1 MFFSGAPSVMSENK
15 VQRSMADVEIVPDVI
30 PIAPEIMLQVEF
42 PSGVKAELGNELTP
56 TQVKDQP
63 TIRWDADPDS
73 FYTLCMTD
81 PDCPSRTESQARE
94 FHHWLVGNIPGSDIS
109 HGETLTAFVG
119 SGPPLSTGIHRYT
132 ILVYKQPSKLMFN
145 EERINN
151 RTAIR
156 RELFSTNKFALKYN
170 LGTPIAGNFY
180 QAQYDDYV
188 PTVHKQLGIVID
200 TMLKKLRN

>member
-1 MFFSGAPSVMSENK
+1 MIFIIIF
-15 VQRSMADVEIVPDVI
+15 
-30 PIAPEIMLQVEF
+30 
-42 PSGVKAELGNELTP
+42 
-56 TQVKDQP
+56 
-63 TIRWDADPDS
+63 
-73 FYTLCMTD
+73 
-81 PDCPSRTESQARE
+81 
-94 FHHWLVGNIPGSDIS
+94 
-109 HGETLTAFVG
+109 
-119 SGPPLSTGIHRYT
+119 
-132 ILVYKQPSKLMFN
+132 
-145 EERINN
+145 